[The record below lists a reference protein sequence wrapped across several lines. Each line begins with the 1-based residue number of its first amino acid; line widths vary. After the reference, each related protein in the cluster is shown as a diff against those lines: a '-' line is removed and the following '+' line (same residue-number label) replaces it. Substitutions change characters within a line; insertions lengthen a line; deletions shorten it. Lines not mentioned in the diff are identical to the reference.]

1 MNQDLKNLLESKKYT
16 RIKLRETLTQHL
28 EFKATINGIVGSF
41 ILDTGASSS
50 CVGFDRIT
58 YFKLLAEDS
67 KIKAAGAGASDM
79 LTQSSLKNDLKI
91 GRWQFKN
98 LNLVLF
104 DLSHVN
110 NALIN
115 HGSEP
120 VDGIIGAD
128 ILKKGKA
135 IIDYSQKY
143 LYLKLKQK
151 KSST

>member
-1 MNQDLKNLLESKKYT
+1 MNHDLKDLLESKNYT
-16 RIKLRETLTQHL
+16 RVKLKETITNHL
-28 EFKATINGIVGSF
+28 EFKATINGVVGSF

-50 CVGFDRIT
+50 CVGFNNIE

-67 KIKAAGAGASDM
+67 QIKAAGAGASDM
-79 LTQSSLKNDLKI
+79 LTQSANKNVLKI
-91 GRWQFKN
+91 GKWQYNN
-98 LNLVLF
+98 LSLVLF

-115 HGSEP
+115 HDSQP

-128 ILKKGKA
+128 VLKKSKA

-143 LYLKLKQK
+143 LYLKLKTK
-151 KSST
+151 KA